1 MVYADKEYYHTEYA
15 GIVIPEGELEK
26 ALKQAS
32 YHIDSLTYNRI
43 AGRGFSNLTDF
54 QQEMIKECCCEM
66 ADFEYDNSD
75 MINSVFQQY
84 SINGVSM
91 TFGSSWNILLQ
102 NGIAVR
108 RDSYEKLCQTGLC
121 CRSLG
126 V

>member
-1 MVYADKEYYHTEYA
+1 MIYADKEYYQREYA
-15 GIVIPEGELEK
+15 GIVIPEDELEK
-26 ALKQAS
+26 TLKQAS
-32 YHIDSLTYNRI
+32 HHIDSLTYNRI
-43 AGRGFSNLTDF
+43 VGRGFSNLTDF

-84 SINGVSM
+84 SINGISM
-91 TFGSSWNILLQ
+91 SFGSSWNILIQ

-121 CRSLG
+121 CRRLG